1 MSDTISFTQAAGIAT
16 LTFNNPQRRN
26 ALGAAELDAI
36 ERGLSSL
43 DEDTRALLITS
54 SDDRVFC
61 AGADLNQ
68 ILDGSLSGDRFQ
80 SVTNA
85 IAALPIP
92 SVAALSGN
100 VFGGGAEL
108 ALSCDFRLARED
120 ILLRIPASAIGLC
133 YPVEGIERITRRLGP
148 SMARRLL
155 VAAETFSAEQLLA
168 LGLVDAV
175 YQADSLHAAAQRYV
189 ESLIKLAPMAVTS
202 MLEIIRQLEGGN
214 LNREQA
220 DTLAKACSDSLD
232 VQEGITAHRDKRAP
246 VFQNR

>member
-1 MSDTISFTQAAGIAT
+1 MSDTISFTHKAGIAK

-36 ERGLSSL
+36 ESGLSSL
-43 DEDTRALLITS
+43 GESARALLITS

-61 AGADLNQ
+61 AGADLTQ

-80 SVTNA
+80 SVTNK

-92 SVAALSGN
+92 SIAALSGN

-108 ALSCDFRLARED
+108 ALSCDFRLARNN
-120 ILLRIPASAIGLC
+120 ILLRIPAAAIGLC

-155 VAAETFSAEQLLA
+155 VAAETFSAEKMLA
-168 LGLVDAV
+168 LGIVDAV
-175 YQADSLHAAAQRYV
+175 YPTDSLHSAAQRYA
-189 ESLIKLAPMAVTS
+189 ESLIKLAPMAVSS
-202 MLEIIRQLEGGN
+202 MLEIIRQLERGN

-220 DTLAKACSDSLD
+220 DALAKACSDSID
-232 VQEGITAHRDKRAP
+232 VQEGITAQREKREP